1 MTRPRQVSLVTYFCL
16 CFQLPC
22 HAFAPQTSVSKYEM
36 ASVGNSRSSTRGETS
51 SALEAASGG
60 GGGGLFGSLFG
71 GQQQQQETGQKTVVD
86 LPANTVKIGALRFF
100 LQIYLVGEQNK
111 PSKGSWVLSNSEST
125 SLEMYYKDGS
135 GMFSIDLKE
144 NGIQIVRHGQR
155 PSLEYVLQES
165 VMLHG
170 VLDELNTIAF
180 ETDDIDVEKRLL
192 QFPDSD
198 AIVKARESLPAR
210 KE

>member
-1 MTRPRQVSLVTYFCL
+1 ML
-16 CFQLPC
+16 
-22 HAFAPQTSVSKYEM
+22 
-36 ASVGNSRSSTRGETS
+36 SVGSSPSSTRGETTTV
-51 SALEAASGG
+51 LEAASGG
-60 GGGGLFGSLFG
+60 GGGLFGGLFG
-71 GQQQQQETGQKTVVD
+71 GQQQEVGPKTVVD

-192 QFPDSD
+192 QFPDSH